1 VSTPPVLRPS
11 LAATAELCAYLGLLP
26 LVLAPLGIAFLPS
39 YALRELSQQLALGY
53 GAVVL
58 AALGGVHWGMAL
70 AGRMSWT
77 PARILGAIL
86 PTVCAAVSVAAAG
99 QLGLAILVI
108 GLGLFWLY
116 EHRVIGGEL
125 PDVYLRLRRNLTLAG
140 CSLLA
145 VSMFVSESVGLL

>member
-1 VSTPPVLRPS
+1 M
-11 LAATAELCAYLGLLP
+11 GLLP

-58 AALGGVHWGMAL
+58 AALGAVHWGLAL
-70 AGRMSWT
+70 AGRMPWT
-77 PARILGAIL
+77 LMRILGAVL
-86 PTVCAAVSVAAAG
+86 PTLCGAASVAAGG
-99 QLGLAILVI
+99 QIGLAILVI
-108 GLGLFWLY
+108 ALGVFWLY
-116 EHRVIGGEL
+116 EHRAVGSEL
-125 PDVYLRLRRNLTLAG
+125 PDAYLRLRRNLTLAG

>member
-1 VSTPPVLRPS
+1 MSTPPVLRPS
-11 LAATAELCAYLGLLP
+11 LAANAELCAYVGLLP
-26 LVLAPLGIAFLPS
+26 LVLSPLGIAFLPS

-58 AALGGVHWGMAL
+58 ATLGGVHWGMAL

-77 PARILGAIL
+77 PARILGAVL
-86 PTVCAAVSVAAAG
+86 PAVCGAVSVAAAG

-108 GLGLFWLY
+108 GLGVFWLY
-116 EHRVIGGEL
+116 EHRVVGSEL
-125 PDVYLRLRRNLTLAG
+125 PEVYLRLRRNLTLAG